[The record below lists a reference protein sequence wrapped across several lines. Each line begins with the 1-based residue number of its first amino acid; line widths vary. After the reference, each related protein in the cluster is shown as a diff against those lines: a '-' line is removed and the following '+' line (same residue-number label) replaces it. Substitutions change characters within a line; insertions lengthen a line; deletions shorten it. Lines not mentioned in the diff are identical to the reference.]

1 MGRVVAWR
9 YWAETTWPSVFRQI
23 VRLESNRKVNM
34 RLTFIVLTVLLA
46 IMGLRTTSVLGQ
58 SEERMSISP

>member
-1 MGRVVAWR
+1 
-9 YWAETTWPSVFRQI
+9 
-23 VRLESNRKVNM
+23 M

-58 SEERMSISP
+58 SEESMSISP